1 MSKGKL
7 LNKLHDFLNPDYY
20 KKKRHQKELT
30 EILKKLKKK
39 EIKISEKIKNS
50 SNNKEKKQLK
60 IEFEI
65 IHAQRKKGIDVLRAS
80 KK

>member
-7 LNKLHDFLNPDYY
+7 LNKLQDFLNPEHH

-39 EIKISEKIKNS
+39 ELKITEKIKAS
-50 SNNKEKKQLK
+50 TDSKEKKQLK

-65 IHAQRKKGIDVLRAS
+65 IYAQRKKGIKVLRAS